1 MNNRRL
7 ARAAARLVAARKV
20 RHHPR
25 GRRPL
30 RPRSVPGHR
39 RLSAPCLLRRDAA
52 ARRRERQRQRAKR
65 RANRRAAAG
74 PEGRT
79 GRDSALGEVQ
89 RLLAREP
96 VLARQARRRP
106 FLRRQLGMGDGTV
119 QARPL
124 RWRSGG
130 GGGRRRQG
138 GAEGGKGSEPPRAG
152 LPGRTLNR
160 RGGGGTCVP
169 RHARVSL
176 NRHVALRPSFS
187 PTVRGV
193 FVFACSSQV
202 WCAPPVVPRRST
214 RPKLFS
220 EFYNKRRVA
229 HARFTHSRLFY

>member
-65 RANRRAAAG
+65 RANRCAAAG

-160 RGGGGTCVP
+160 RGGGGNLRAAPCAGEPQQACCPGCVP
-169 RHARVSL
+169 PLFYTAHSGGSLCRRDHAIMNSPRQGGGAYGVSRCL
-176 NRHVALRPSFS
+176 SS
-187 PTVRGV
+187 PVHRGV
-193 FVFACSSQV
+193 REEGT
-202 WCAPPVVPRRST
+202 P
-214 RPKLFS
+214 
-220 EFYNKRRVA
+220 
-229 HARFTHSRLFY
+229 

>member
-65 RANRRAAAG
+65 RANRCAAAG

-160 RGGGGTCVP
+160 RGGGGDLRAAPCAGEPQQACCPGCVP
-169 RHARVSL
+169 
-176 NRHVALRPSFS
+176 P
-187 PTVRGV
+187 
-193 FVFACSSQV
+193 
-202 WCAPPVVPRRST
+202 
-214 RPKLFS
+214 
-220 EFYNKRRVA
+220 
-229 HARFTHSRLFY
+229 LFYTAHSGGSLCRRDHAIMNSPRQGGGGIRREQVPLQSGA